1 MPMDTSTHVALGLDR
16 PTPSEANGRSNAD
29 ILPSL
34 NHAGDAPYHPC
45 PEAFPDASVPAGAVT
60 SHRDWEQST
69 VYPGTRRDVFVYA
82 PANLQSGRAAAL
94 IVFNDGAG
102 YLSRTGA
109 IRATQVLDSLHASG
123 AVEPTVAVFVN
134 PGRRLDEIVGDEAA
148 QRAAA
153 MRQRSY
159 EYDSLTPDYGR
170 FLLEDVLPFVAR
182 EQNLSITDDPE
193 RRTVCGISSGG
204 ICAFTVAWQYPDNFR
219 RVLSHCG
226 SFANIRGGHNYPY
239 LIRTA
244 PRKPLRVYLQSG
256 SNDAQTL
263 YGDWPLANQ
272 TMANALAYAGYDHRF
287 EYGTGGHSLRHG
299 GALFADSLR
308 WLWRPTEAR
317 R

>member
-1 MPMDTSTHVALGLDR
+1 MPMDSATHHALGLDR
-16 PTPSEANGRSNAD
+16 PTPAEVNGRSNAD
-29 ILPSL
+29 ILASL

-45 PEAFPDASVPAGAVT
+45 PEAFPDVSVPVGAVT
-60 SHRDWEQST
+60 SYRDWEQST
-69 VYPGTRRDVFVYA
+69 VYPGTRRDVFVYT
-82 PANLQSGRAAAL
+82 PANLRGREAAL

-109 IRATQVLDSLHASG
+109 IRAAQVLDSLHATDS
-123 AVEPTVAVFVN
+123 VEPTVAVFVN
-134 PGRRLDEIVGDEAA
+134 PGRRLDELGGDEAT
-148 QRAAA
+148 QRGTA

-182 EQNLSITDDPE
+182 EQKVSITDDPE
-193 RRTVCGISSGG
+193 RRTMCGISSGG
-204 ICAFTVAWQYPDNFR
+204 ICAFTVAWQHPDRFR

-226 SFANIRGGHNYPY
+226 SFTNILGGHNYPY
-239 LIRTA
+239 LIRA
-244 PRKPLRVYLQSG
+244 MPRKPLRIYLQSG

-272 TMANALAYAGYDHRF
+272 TMANALGYAGYDYRF
-287 EYGTGGHSLRHG
+287 EFGTGGHSLRHG

-308 WLWRPTEAR
+308 WLSRPLEPQQ
-317 R
+317 